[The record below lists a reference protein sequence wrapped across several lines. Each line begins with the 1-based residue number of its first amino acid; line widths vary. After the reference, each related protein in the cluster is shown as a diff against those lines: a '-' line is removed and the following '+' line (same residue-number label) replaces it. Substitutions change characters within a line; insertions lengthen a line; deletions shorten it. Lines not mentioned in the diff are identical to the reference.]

1 VIANACPRPYCHG
14 TLTPDLEGLR
24 CSLCGRVAV
33 WSETADADLLVYG
46 RGGSQSALAAGTA
59 PGRQRHIRPHRVAG
73 VHAGGRF

>member
-1 VIANACPRPYCHG
+1 MIANACPRQHCHG
-14 TLTPDLEGLR
+14 SLSPDLEGLR
-24 CSLCGRVAV
+24 CTLCGRVAV

-59 PGRQRHIRPHRVAG
+59 PGRQRHSQPNRAPG